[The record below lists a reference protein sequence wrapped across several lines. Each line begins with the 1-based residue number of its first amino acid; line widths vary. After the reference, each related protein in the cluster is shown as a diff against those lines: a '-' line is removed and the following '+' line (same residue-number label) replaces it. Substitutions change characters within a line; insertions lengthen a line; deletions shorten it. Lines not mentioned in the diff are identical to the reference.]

1 MVEDCIRFQQKVFMH
16 RMTLEPDLK
25 EAGSW
30 FRAAPVEDRENPF
43 SRFHGLDLVERRS
56 EVVRSDLAI
65 FMHAVVDLVVAKRA
79 NFPPT
84 FEYDVQRLYRL
95 QAEFQDCVR
104 MATYGVIFIQA
115 VGHLGFIV
123 SPTREVCD
131 NLTRQITDLTGNL
144 DAAVGSATHYEAVT
158 LQIVRQAYL
167 YCGNDSL
174 PSDFLLK
181 EMERTLRRA
190 SYAHTIEFRQV
201 QAMMFNNLYDLVE
214 DHVISTINLN
224 PWAVI
229 DRLNPMPSDPY
240 APEEDINLHI
250 VARRLAHILVL
261 HWRVWAPILYQQPQ
275 GRMLDQ
281 TSGEHFWLGT
291 GGGSSGDGFGDGDG
305 GGDRFGGNSETL
317 GFGGEER
324 SMDIGANY
332 DGQGV
337 I

>member
-1 MVEDCIRFQQKVFMH
+1 MH
-16 RMTLEPDLK
+16 RMAWEPDLK
-25 EAGSW
+25 DARSW
-30 FRAAPVEDRENPF
+30 FRTSPGWHPENPL
-43 SRFHGLDLVERRS
+43 SWFHRLDLVERRD
-56 EVVRSDLAI
+56 EAVRSDLAI

-84 FEYDVQRLYRL
+84 FEYDFQRLHRL

-131 NLTRQITDLTGNL
+131 NLTRQITDLTASL
-144 DAAVGSATHYEAVT
+144 DAAVGSAAHYEAVT

-174 PSDFLLK
+174 PSDSLLK

-190 SYAHTIEFRQV
+190 RNAQTIEFRQV

-214 DHVISTINLN
+214 EHVISTINLN

-229 DRLNPMPSDPY
+229 DRLNPMPSNPY
-240 APEEDINLHI
+240 ALEEDVNLPV

-261 HWRVWAPILYQQPQ
+261 HWRVWAPILYQQPL
-275 GRMLDQ
+275 GRVPDQ
-281 TSGEHFWLGT
+281 TSGEDSWLGT
-291 GGGSSGDGFGDGDG
+291 GGGSSGDGFRDGDGDG
-305 GGDRFGGNSETL
+305 DGHGFGSGSGETL
-317 GFGGEER
+317 SFGGEER
-324 SMDIGANY
+324 SMDIGANC